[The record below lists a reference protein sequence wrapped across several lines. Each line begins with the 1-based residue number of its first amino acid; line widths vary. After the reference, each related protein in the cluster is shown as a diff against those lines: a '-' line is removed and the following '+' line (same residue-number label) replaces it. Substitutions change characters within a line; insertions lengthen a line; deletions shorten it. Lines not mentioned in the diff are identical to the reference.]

1 MAKNN
6 AGKRP
11 KLQQEGFFGL
21 ISYFFARAA
30 MNIRQNFLVNFL
42 TIVTISLS
50 ILIFSLLLLLYINL
64 EKVTEQWS
72 ERVQVTAY
80 FDNELSQQELKNLVS
95 RIQSLDGTGKIAYV
109 TKNEA
114 LKRFRERLSGQES
127 LLDEVSAEILPASLE
142 IHLKKDFRGGEPLHS
157 YTEKLRKV
165 PGISEIQYGEDWV
178 RRFNN
183 FMDFMK
189 LLGLFVGGFLVLAVI
204 FIVANT
210 IKLTIYARKDE
221 LEILGLVGATR
232 LFIKIPFIIEGVFQ
246 GAAGAVLAI
255 AVLYGLYYGFLSNAA
270 SFLSFNPLECNTIFL
285 PPVYMAGILGGS
297 TMLGFLGSLT
307 SLKRF
312 ISV

>member
-1 MAKNN
+1 MFRNKT
-6 AGKRP
+6 GKRP
-11 KLQQEGFFGL
+11 KLEQEGLLGQL
-21 ISYFFARAA
+21 SYFFARAA
-30 MNIRQNFLVNFL
+30 INIRQNILVNLL
-42 TIVTISLS
+42 TVGTISLS
-50 ILIFSLLLLLYINL
+50 ILIFSLLLLLFINM
-64 EKVTEQWS
+64 EKVTDNWS

-80 FDNELSQQELKNLVS
+80 FDNELPKQELKALIT
-95 RIQSLDGTGKIAYV
+95 RIQSLEGTGKISYV
-109 TKNEA
+109 SKNEA
-114 LKRFRERLSGQES
+114 LRRFRERLRGQEA

-142 IHLKKDFRGGEPLHS
+142 ISLKKEFRGGDTLRN

-165 PGISEIQYGEDWV
+165 QGISEIQYGEDWV

-210 IKLTIYARKDE
+210 IKLTIYSRKDE

-232 LFIKIPFIIEGVFQ
+232 LFIKIPFIIEGVLQ

-255 AVLYGLYYGFLSNAA
+255 AVLYGLYYGFLNNAGYY
-270 SFLSFNPLECNTIFL
+270 LSFNPLDSDTVFL
-285 PPVYMAGILGGS
+285 PFTYMAEILAGGVL
-297 TMLGFLGSLT
+297 LGFLGSLT

-312 ISV
+312 ITV